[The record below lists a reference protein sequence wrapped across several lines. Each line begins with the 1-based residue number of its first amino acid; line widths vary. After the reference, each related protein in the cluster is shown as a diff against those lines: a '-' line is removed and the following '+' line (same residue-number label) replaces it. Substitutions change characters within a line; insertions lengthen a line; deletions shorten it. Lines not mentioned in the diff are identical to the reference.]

1 MIELILLKLLI
12 IENQSHLKNVPLV
25 IICILKIKDLSF
37 SHLCNNC
44 HDALMMSINLNSIQ
58 LLSTLFIIVLSTEL
72 AEVNPRIY

>member
-1 MIELILLKLLI
+1 MIELMLLKLLI
-12 IENQSHLKNVPLV
+12 TENQSHLKNVPFV

-37 SHLCNNC
+37 SHLCSNC

-58 LLSTLFIIVLSTEL
+58 LLSTLVIIALSAES